1 MLKMS
6 AFNVKTD
13 RQTTPPLVDGVVVHK
28 VHYRVFV
35 QWTCC
40 SQSLQEVL
48 HTMLAP
54 LLVWKFLN

>member
-6 AFNVKTD
+6 AFSVD
-13 RQTTPPLVDGVVVHK
+13 IGRQTTPPLVDGMVHN

-35 QWTCC
+35 QWT
-40 SQSLQEVL
+40 SLIAIASEVL
-48 HTMLAP
+48 HTTLAP